1 MHIWGA
7 YYIVLWYGQTIEEM
21 FAVFSSFCCYL
32 VDKLIYIIYEL
43 YDEISLLHLFILKV
57 YVTSSYLE
65 SSEHQL
71 VNGEIGENKV
81 IRTIKL

>member
-43 YDEISLLHLFILKV
+43 YDKISLLHLLFLKV
-57 YVTSSYLE
+57 YVTSSYLVYQTQC
-65 SSEHQL
+65 SHYCPKDASL
-71 VNGEIGENKV
+71 
-81 IRTIKL
+81 